1 MTMVKS
7 RSIKLSV
14 SIQRVQKKSMHCVH
28 ILHFPDAAKL
38 MKCPKSTEAQINW
51 FNKLLKFCDENGDG
65 KLSEAEAKAG
75 FGAFDLWKET
85 MGKVFEKLK
94 DDQGE
99 VSNEGELICT
109 MI

>member
-1 MTMVKS
+1 
-7 RSIKLSV
+7 
-14 SIQRVQKKSMHCVH
+14 MHCVH

-38 MKCPKSTEAQINW
+38 MKSSPKSTEAQINW

-99 VSNEGELICT
+99 VSIEGELICS

>member
-1 MTMVKS
+1 
-7 RSIKLSV
+7 
-14 SIQRVQKKSMHCVH
+14 MHCVH

-38 MKCPKSTEAQINW
+38 MKSSPKSTEAQINW

-99 VSNEGELICT
+99 VSIEGELICT

>member
-1 MTMVKS
+1 
-7 RSIKLSV
+7 
-14 SIQRVQKKSMHCVH
+14 
-28 ILHFPDAAKL
+28 

-99 VSNEGELICT
+99 VSIEGELICT

>member
-1 MTMVKS
+1 
-7 RSIKLSV
+7 
-14 SIQRVQKKSMHCVH
+14 MHCVH

-38 MKCPKSTEAQINW
+38 MKSSPKSTEAQINW
-51 FNKLLKFCDENGDG
+51 FNKLLTFCDENGDG

-75 FGAFDLWKET
+75 FGAFDLWKSINET
-85 MGKVFEKLK
+85 FEKLK

-99 VSNEGELICT
+99 VSIEGELICT

>member
-1 MTMVKS
+1 M
-7 RSIKLSV
+7 
-14 SIQRVQKKSMHCVH
+14 KSMHVFASKS
-28 ILHFPDAAKL
+28 IEAK
-38 MKCPKSTEAQINW
+38 INW

-75 FGAFDLWKET
+75 FGVFDSWKSICET
-85 MGKVFEKLK
+85 FEKLK

-99 VSNEGELICT
+99 VSIEGELICT